1 MHSKAQAEATV
12 PAKSKNKPK
21 APENKYTH
29 DLCQKLLADNDR
41 LGKIETELR
50 AQVKILSDMQ
60 NIPVDMR
67 CQYDTCRPLTE
78 QVIDF
83 QKWLT
88 RLSESTDD
96 NRWRQTAYRGTR
108 VSGDSDAMSSC
119 YSLVL
124 SILRDAGV
132 KLDR

>member
-1 MHSKAQAEATV
+1 MHSATKAEA
-12 PAKSKNKPK
+12 PAPVKVKNKPNG
-21 APENKYTH
+21 PENKYTH

-50 AQVKILSDMQ
+50 EQVQILSDNQ

-67 CQYDTCRPLTE
+67 RQYNSCRPLTD
-78 QVIDF
+78 QVLDF
-83 QKWLT
+83 KKWLGL
-88 RLSESTDD
+88 LSEATDE
-96 NRWRQTAYRGTR
+96 NRWRHTAYRGTR
-108 VSGDSDAMSSC
+108 VVGDSDAMASC
-119 YSLVL
+119 YSMVL